1 MSNIKA
7 CIFDLDGTLTNT
19 INAIAH
25 FGNIALAAFGLP
37 EIPVEDYKI
46 YVGDGRDKLIHRML
60 GVYGKDNA
68 EMFEKVRDVYDENYE
83 NDYLY
88 DTDAY
93 DGIRELLEELKE
105 KEGLTYLFI
114 SHDLSVVRYISD
126 RICVMYLGNIVELA
140 DAETI
145 FKDPRHPYTIALLS
159 SIPTTDI
166 ESLEKERIL
175 LEGSIPSP
183 IKPPSGC
190 KFHTRCYMAC
200 DKCNRVPPPLVEV
213 EPGHFVACHKLE
225 KKLDEEGNYLFE
237 MPKMVKKTAKI
248 QEVKS
253 EEGEESLPAD
263 VVEEQINAEADQ
275 NETDAII
282 AEDIA
287 KKSMD

>member
-105 KEGLTYLFI
+105 DGIKIAVCSNKAEKCQNDVGR
-114 SHDLSVVRYISD
+114 SA
-126 RICVMYLGNIVELA
+126 LGIQN
-140 DAETI
+140 
-145 FKDPRHPYTIALLS
+145 
-159 SIPTTDI
+159 
-166 ESLEKERIL
+166 
-175 LEGSIPSP
+175 
-183 IKPPSGC
+183 
-190 KFHTRCYMAC
+190 
-200 DKCNRVPPPLVEV
+200 
-213 EPGHFVACHKLE
+213 
-225 KKLDEEGNYLFE
+225 KK
-237 MPKMVKKTAKI
+237 
-248 QEVKS
+248 
-253 EEGEESLPAD
+253 
-263 VVEEQINAEADQ
+263 
-275 NETDAII
+275 
-282 AEDIA
+282 
-287 KKSMD
+287 

>member
-105 KEGLTYLFI
+105 NGIKL
-114 SHDLSVVRYISD
+114 RYAQIN
-126 RICVMYLGNIVELA
+126 RIMSC
-140 DAETI
+140 
-145 FKDPRHPYTIALLS
+145 
-159 SIPTTDI
+159 
-166 ESLEKERIL
+166 IL
-175 LEGSIPSP
+175 LP
-183 IKPPSGC
+183 IIFSVENYFDAVHGVIDGMPTKPNILRRL
-190 KFHTRCYMAC
+190 K
-200 DKCNRVPPPLVEV
+200 
-213 EPGHFVACHKLE
+213 
-225 KKLDEEGNYLFE
+225 
-237 MPKMVKKTAKI
+237 
-248 QEVKS
+248 
-253 EEGEESLPAD
+253 
-263 VVEEQINAEADQ
+263 
-275 NETDAII
+275 
-282 AEDIA
+282 
-287 KKSMD
+287 

>member
-105 KEGLTYLFI
+105 NGIK
-114 SHDLSVVRYISD
+114 
-126 RICVMYLGNIVELA
+126 
-140 DAETI
+140 
-145 FKDPRHPYTIALLS
+145 IAVCS
-159 SIPTTDI
+159 NKPDNV
-166 ESLEKERIL
+166 IL
-175 LEGSIPSP
+175 LP
-183 IKPPSGC
+183 IIFSVKIIL
-190 KFHTRCYMAC
+190 TRCME
-200 DKCNRVPPPLVEV
+200 L
-213 EPGHFVACHKLE
+213 L
-225 KKLDEEGNYLFE
+225 
-237 MPKMVKKTAKI
+237 MVCR
-248 QEVKS
+248 
-253 EEGEESLPAD
+253 
-263 VVEEQINAEADQ
+263 Q
-275 NETDAII
+275 NPILLRRL
-282 AEDIA
+282 
-287 KKSMD
+287 K